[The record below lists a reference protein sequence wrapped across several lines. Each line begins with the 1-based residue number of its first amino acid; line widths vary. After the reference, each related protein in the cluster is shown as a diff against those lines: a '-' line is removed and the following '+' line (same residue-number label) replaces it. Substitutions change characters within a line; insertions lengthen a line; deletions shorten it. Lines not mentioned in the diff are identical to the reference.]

1 MTNVAIVTSI
11 SFGGDNAA
19 CFNKGLLSVLAAAPN
34 IPDPFQ
40 ANGVYDT
47 NTLRTLVRNAANSYP
62 RPDLIVAA
70 GGLVMA
76 QAAAAELTNADPK
89 FVYLTGDTLTGNAPA
104 AAGGVNMNNP
114 GEDQV
119 RKQLLKDNF
128 GLQPG
133 KLYLVVNFNA
143 PMSGNDANNWP
154 PAKVAKFFQNGNPP
168 GDPTNDLNTEFTNLK
183 NSNPT
188 PEGLVIS
195 ADPYFRLWRT
205 AFTKAL
211 GNILAVPVCY
221 PFQDY
226 IDAINAE
233 PNQPNLGNSVALD
246 QPKLNNSTNDSDP
259 NTAYYQLGK
268 QAGRF
273 LSGTANVKVVKW
285 DAATAT
291 WLPPS

>member
-1 MTNVAIVTSI
+1 MTDVAVVTSI

-19 CFNKGLLSVLAAAPN
+19 CFKKGLLSVVAALPN
-34 IPDPFQ
+34 ILPPFE
-40 ANGVYDT
+40 ANGNYDT
-47 NTLRTLVRNAANSYP
+47 ATLRGLVRNAVNNNP
-62 RPDLIVAA
+62 KPDLIVAA

-76 QAAAAELTNADPK
+76 QAAALELTNTDPK
-89 FVYLTGDTLTGNAPA
+89 FVYLTGDTLTGNSPA
-104 AAGGVNMNNP
+104 SAGGVNMNNP
-114 GEDQV
+114 GEDRV
-119 RKQLLKDNF
+119 RRKKLTDPPFNVD
-128 GLQPG
+128 PG
-133 KLYLVVNFNA
+133 KIYLVVNFNA

-154 PAKVAKFFQNGNPP
+154 PAQVASFFKNGNPL
-168 GDPTNDLNTEFTNLK
+168 DPTNDLNTEFTNLQK
-183 NSNPT
+183 SNPT
-188 PEGLVIS
+188 PKGLVIS

-211 GNILAVPVCY
+211 ANILAVPVCY

-233 PNQPNLGNSVALD
+233 PGTPNLAKSVSLD
-246 QPKLNNSTNDSDP
+246 LPKLNDSANDNNQ

-273 LSGTANVKVVKW
+273 LSGTANVQVVKW